1 MQPDLCYFAAG
12 VFNLIPLF
20 CGERDAGM
28 LSRLRQEKNGIT
40 EGIIWKQLLIFF
52 FPILFGTFFQ
62 QLYNT
67 VDAVV
72 VGRFVG
78 KEALAAVGG
87 ATGTLI
93 NLLVGFFTG
102 LSSGATVIISQFYG
116 GQKEEEVSRTVHSA
130 IALCLAAGVIFTL
143 VGHLC
148 SGWALRAMDTP
159 ENIMSGAMTY
169 LRVYFSGIIFP
180 LIYNMGS
187 GILRAVG
194 DSRRPLYFLIVC
206 CMVNLLLDLLFVVV
220 FRWGVLGVAVATLIS
235 QAVSAGLVVLA
246 LMKTERSYHF
256 DPRLL
261 RFHRDLLQ
269 KVIRIGLPA
278 GLQSVMYG
286 ISNVVIQSGVNA
298 FGTDIMAAWTA
309 YGKIDGFF
317 WMIMSAFGVA
327 ATTFVGQ
334 NFGAQS
340 YARIRKSVRVSA
352 GMAMGT
358 TILLS
363 ILLYFFGPYI
373 YLLFTSDQ
381 VVIEQGMLI
390 LRTLVPTYFTYV
402 MIEILA
408 GAVRGTGDAL
418 IPMIITC
425 LGVCVL
431 RVAWITFAVPVWP
444 EIRTVILS
452 YPITWSVT
460 SVIFVIYYLQ
470 GGWLRRQIVK
480 AGYAPEKRQAQKA

>member
-1 MQPDLCYFAAG
+1 MLAHAA
-12 VFNLIPLF
+12 
-20 CGERDAGM
+20 
-28 LSRLRQEKNGIT
+28 QEENGIT
-40 EGIIWKQLLIFF
+40 QGVIWKQLLIFF

-67 VDAVV
+67 VDAIV

-116 GQKEEEVSRTVHSA
+116 AQKDEQVSRTVHSA
-130 IALCLAAGVIFTL
+130 MALCLAVGAAFTL
-143 VGHLC
+143 IGQLC
-148 SGWALRAMDTP
+148 SRGALRAMGTP
-159 ENIMSGAMTY
+159 DSIMPGAMTY
-169 LRVYFSGIIFP
+169 LRVYFGGILFP

-206 CMVNLLLDLLFVVV
+206 CMANLVLDLLFVVV
-220 FRWGVLGVAVATLIS
+220 FRMGVLGVAVATLLS
-235 QAVSAGLVVLA
+235 QAISAALVVLA
-246 LMKTERSYHF
+246 LMKTERSYHY
-256 DPRLL
+256 DPRQT
-261 RFHRDLLQ
+261 RFYGDLLG

-278 GLQSVMYG
+278 GLQSVMYSV
-286 ISNVVIQSGVNA
+286 SNIVIQASVNS

-317 WMIMSAFGVA
+317 WMIMSAFGIA
-327 ATTFVGQ
+327 ITTFVGQ

-340 YARIRKSVRVSA
+340 YGRIRKSVRISA
-352 GMAMGT
+352 GMAFGVT
-358 TILLS
+358 VVLS
-363 ILLYFFGPYI
+363 LVLYFFGPYV
-373 YLLFTSDQ
+373 YLLFTSDP

-402 MIEILA
+402 LIEILA
-408 GAVRGTGDAL
+408 GAVRGTGDAV
-418 IPMIITC
+418 IPMVITC

-431 RVAWITFAVPVWP
+431 RVAWIAFAVPVWP
-444 EIRTVILS
+444 AIRTVVFS

-460 SVIFVIYYLQ
+460 SVVFLVYYLQ
-470 GGWLRRQIVK
+470 GGWLRRQITK
-480 AGYAPEKRQAQKA
+480 AGYAPEQR

>member
-1 MQPDLCYFAAG
+1 MF
-12 VFNLIPLF
+12 
-20 CGERDAGM
+20 
-28 LSRLRQEKNGIT
+28 RQSVQEENGIT

-67 VDAVV
+67 VDAIV
-72 VGRFVG
+72 VGQFVG

-116 GQKEEEVSRTVHSA
+116 AQKGEEVSRTVHSA
-130 IALCLAAGVIFTL
+130 VALCLAGGVLFT
-143 VGHLC
+143 VTGNLC
-148 SGWALRAMDTP
+148 ASWALRAMGTP
-159 ENIMSGAMTY
+159 ENILGGALTY

-206 CMVNLLLDLLFVVV
+206 CMVNLALDLLFVAV
-220 FRWGVLGVAVATLIS
+220 FRWGVLGVAVATLVS
-235 QAVSAGLVVLA
+235 QAISAALVILA
-246 LMKTERSYHF
+246 LIKTDRSYHF
-256 DPRLL
+256 DPHQI
-261 RFHRDLLQ
+261 RFHTDLL
-269 KVIRIGLPA
+269 KKIIRIGLPA

-286 ISNVVIQSGVNA
+286 LSNIVIQSAINA
-298 FGTDIMAAWTA
+298 FGTDVMAAWTA

-317 WMIMSAFGVA
+317 WMLMSAFGVSV
-327 ATTFVGQ
+327 TTFVGQ

-340 YARIRKSVRVSA
+340 YGRIRKSVRVSS
-352 GMAMGT
+352 GMALGT
-358 TILLS
+358 SLTLS
-363 ILLYFFGPYI
+363 VLLYFFGPYV
-373 YLLFTSDQ
+373 YRLFTSDP

-390 LRTLVPTYFTYV
+390 LRTLTPTYFTYV
-402 MIEILA
+402 AIEILA

-418 IPMIITC
+418 IPMLITGI
-425 LGVCVL
+425 GVCVL
-431 RVAWITFAVPVWP
+431 RIVWIALAVPVWP
-444 EIRTVILS
+444 EVRTVVLS

-460 SVIFVIYYLQ
+460 SVLFILYYLQ
-470 GGWLRRQIVK
+470 GGWLRRQIAK
-480 AGYAPEKRQAQKA
+480 AGYAPEVR